1 MPLVGP
7 KATPTYS
14 VGDRVE
20 FVQYNNYMREYHD
33 VVPGSQGTVS
43 RDPDGEL
50 DGPPTGMLVLWDSC
64 RKHVR
69 VSFSEVK
76 KVEEKGSTMT
86 DFKVGD
92 KVKWAGHEGYGYGK
106 ILGFHTSPSGRDLVH
121 LRMDKFKDYDD
132 YNEFTDGTYAG
143 LDFHEVNILAIEPT
157 RTLAE
162 KRADDFRV
170 LEEASRPWRNAP
182 DYYKFPHDVQTTDIS
197 MHLNSNGGQAVGYIS
212 RSTRIDGQNKED
224 DPRESLRKA
233 IDLIQMEIYR
243 LDEKFEDTK

>member
-7 KATPTYS
+7 S
-14 VGDRVE
+14 G
-20 FVQYNNYMREYHD
+20 
-33 VVPGSQGTVS
+33 
-43 RDPDGEL
+43 
-50 DGPPTGMLVLWDSC
+50 
-64 RKHVR
+64 
-69 VSFSEVK
+69 SEVTSK
-76 KVEEKGSTMT
+76 KAEEKGSTMT

-92 KVKWAGHEGYGYGK
+92 KVRYPGGSGNVVSEPYNGK
-106 ILGFHTSPSGRDLVH
+106 VRVVGPGGIVFPVKISEIMSSD
-121 LRMDKFKDYDD
+121 
-132 YNEFTDGTYAG
+132 
-143 LDFHEVNILAIEPT
+143 

-162 KRADDFRV
+162 KRADDRKV
-170 LEEASRPWRNAP
+170 LEEASRPWRTAP

-243 LDEKFEDTK
+243 LDEKFGIST